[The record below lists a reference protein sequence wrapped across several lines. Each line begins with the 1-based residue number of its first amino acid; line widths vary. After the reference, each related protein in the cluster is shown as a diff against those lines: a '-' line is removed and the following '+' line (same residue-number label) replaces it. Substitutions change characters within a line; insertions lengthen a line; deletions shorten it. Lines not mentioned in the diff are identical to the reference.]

1 MNIHQVSVNYLH
13 EQDRILVRINSRD
26 AQEIRLWL
34 TRRLC
39 TGWVPALRATLRDM
53 AAMVSGTEDV
63 TNQTSTSPDQPP
75 QDSPPAWTEEFK
87 KLHSLQNTDFK
98 TPFKS
103 DVKTWPLGT
112 EPLLVTTVRM
122 TVKSKDRL
130 DMAFEESLLARKEQ
144 VRGFQVSL
152 EPLLLTGFMHLLEKA
167 LDNTQWDH
175 DHAPAALGESLAGSL
190 SSGADHDDFATQHRP
205 KYLH

>member
-53 AAMVSGTEDV
+53 AAMVSVAEEVADK
-63 TNQTSTSPDQPP
+63 TSTLADLPP
-75 QDSPPAWTEEFK
+75 HDSAPAWNEEFK

-122 TVKSKDRL
+122 TAKSKDRL

-175 DHAPAALGESLAGSL
+175 DNTAAALRDSLG
-190 SSGADHDDFATQHRP
+190 SGADHDDSAARHRP

>member
-13 EQDRILVRINSRD
+13 EHDRILVRINSRD

-39 TGWVPALRATLRDM
+39 VGWVPALRATLREMEAMPAHTHD
-53 AAMVSGTEDV
+53 AATAAPV
-63 TNQTSTSPDQPP
+63 PP
-75 QDSPPAWTEEFK
+75 TPPAAPAAWTQEFQ
-87 KLHSLQNTDFK
+87 KLQKLQSTDFK

-103 DVKTWPLGT
+103 EVKTWPLGT
-112 EPLLVTTVRM
+112 EPLLVTAVHM
-122 TVKSKDRL
+122 TAKNKNRL
-130 DMAFEESLLARKEQ
+130 DIAFEESLLARKEQ

-152 EPLLLTGFMHLLEKA
+152 EPQLLTGFMHLLEKA
-167 LDNTQWDH
+167 LDTTQWEH
-175 DHAPAALGESLAGSL
+175 DNAPAVPRESLDSDAK
-190 SSGADHDDFATQHRP
+190 HDDFTGQHRP

>member
-13 EQDRILVRINSRD
+13 EHDRILVRINSRD

-39 TGWVPALRATLRDM
+39 VGWVPALRATLREM
-53 AAMVSGTEDV
+53 EAMPARTDDGPPVPPAPAPA
-63 TNQTSTSPDQPP
+63 QQPP
-75 QDSPPAWTEEFK
+75 QAPAAWTQEFQ
-87 KLHSLQNTDFK
+87 KLQKLQNTDFK

-103 DVKTWPLGT
+103 EVKTWPLGT
-112 EPLLVTTVRM
+112 EPLLVTAVRM
-122 TVKSKDRL
+122 SAKDKNRL
-130 DMAFEESLLARKEQ
+130 DIAFEESLLARKEQ

-152 EPLLLTGFMHLLEKA
+152 EPQLLTGFMHLLEKA
-167 LDNTQWDH
+167 LDTTQWEH
-175 DHAPAALGESLAGSL
+175 DNAPAALRDSLG
-190 SSGADHDDFATQHRP
+190 SGAEHDDFAGQHRP